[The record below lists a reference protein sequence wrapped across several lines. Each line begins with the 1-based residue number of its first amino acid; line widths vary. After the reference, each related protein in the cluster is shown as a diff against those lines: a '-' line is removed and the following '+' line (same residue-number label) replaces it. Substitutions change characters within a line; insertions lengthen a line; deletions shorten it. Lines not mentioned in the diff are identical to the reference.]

1 VRIVTLNLLA
11 RVFADGAARH
21 AAVKKVLPDLRADV
35 VALQEVHRGDDFD
48 QAADLLGPEY
58 TVVDV
63 PGGDPTYGGECL
75 AVRHPIVAVHALDR
89 AVEGGPARATAL
101 AVEMAGPDGAGP
113 LVVVHHKGT
122 FEVGREHV
130 REQQA
135 LATAR
140 FVTDLAGDRPDLP
153 VVLAGDFNAAPD
165 AASIRFLTG
174 RQSLAGESVHYLDA
188 WTAVHPDLPG
198 HTVDPSNP
206 LVRGGEMPL
215 EPGRRIDYV
224 LVRCGT
230 HGPLREI
237 ADCRLILTAPVGGV
251 WVSDHYGVLAD
262 LR

>member
-1 VRIVTLNLLA
+1 VRVVTLNLLA
-11 RVFADGAARH
+11 RAFADGAARH

-48 QAADLLGPEY
+48 QAADLVGPGF
-58 TVVDV
+58 TIVDV
-63 PGGDPTYGGECL
+63 PGGHPTYGGECL
-75 AVRHPIVAVHALDR
+75 AVRHPLIGVHTLDQPMDR
-89 AVEGGPARATAL
+89 GSARATAL
-101 AVEMAGPDGAGP
+101 AVEIAGPDGAGP

-122 FEVGREHV
+122 FELGREGV

-140 FVTDLAGDRPDLP
+140 FVADLAGGRPKLP
-153 VVLAGDFNAAPD
+153 VVLVGDFNAAPD

-174 RQSLAGESVHYLDA
+174 RQSLAGGGVHYRDA

-198 HTVDPSNP
+198 HTVDPDNP
-206 LVRGGEMPL
+206 LVRDGEMPL

-224 LVRCGT
+224 LVRCGI
-230 HGPLREI
+230 HGPLLTV
-237 ADCRLILTAPVGGV
+237 ADCRLIFTAPVGGV
-251 WVSDHYGVLAD
+251 WASDHYGVLAD